1 MSKVFYYLFQSPKR
15 MLALCFI
22 FLFFGLILSGDLFKL
37 YKLIRH
43 KEALT
48 ARITKVEV
56 AKQEIRSKIKESSS
70 QEYIEREA
78 TERFDMVQDGDLI
91 FVFND

>member
-1 MSKVFYYLFQSPKR
+1 MNKVFYYLFQSPKR
-15 MLALCFI
+15 MLIICSV
-22 FLFFGLILSGDLFKL
+22 FLFSGLILSGDLFKL
-37 YKLIRH
+37 IKLIRH
-43 KEALT
+43 KDALA

-56 AKQEIRSKIKESSS
+56 AKQEIKSKIKESSS

>member
-1 MSKVFYYLFQSPKR
+1 MLVFCVL
-15 MLALCFI
+15 

-37 YKLIRH
+37 FKLIRH
-43 KEALT
+43 KDTLA

-56 AKQEIRSKIKESSS
+56 AKQEIKTKIKESSS
-70 QEYIEREA
+70 REFIEREA